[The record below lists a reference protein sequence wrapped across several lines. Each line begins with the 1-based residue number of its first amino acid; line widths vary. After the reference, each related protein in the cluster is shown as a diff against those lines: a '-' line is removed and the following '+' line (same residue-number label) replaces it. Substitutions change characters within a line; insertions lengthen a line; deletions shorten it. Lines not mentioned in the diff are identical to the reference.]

1 VAGLRD
7 LVREA
12 VAAGFL
18 NIDIDASTLVD
29 LERPT
34 IAEQQRVN
42 AERTADLTRL
52 IREVEP
58 DGVTIS
64 VGGEIGEVGKAN
76 STEEELRAYLAGYHT
91 TLREGADSASTP
103 GISKVSIQT
112 GTSHGGVVLPDG
124 SVAPVAIDFDTLG
137 RLSTVAR
144 DEYGLAGCVQ
154 HGASTLPEEAF
165 GHFPANGC
173 AEIHLATGFQNIL
186 YDAGGLPPDLRAEMM
201 AWCLANC
208 ADERKPGETDE
219 QFLYKTRKKALGPF
233 KAALWDVGPE
243 AEAEIADNLAGR
255 IELLFERLGVNGTR
269 DLVDRHVTPSALPR
283 PMPTGLGGVATTA
296 VRAGDD
302 AFIDDGSG
310 E

>member
-1 VAGLRD
+1 
-7 LVREA
+7 

-29 LERPT
+29 LGLPT

-52 IREVEP
+52 IRETQP
-58 DGVTIS
+58 PGVTVS
-64 VGGEIGEVGKAN
+64 VGGEIGEVGKTN
-76 STEEELRAYLAGYHT
+76 STEADLRAYLEEYAAA
-91 TLREGADSASTP
+91 LEGDGP

-124 SVAPVAIDFDTLG
+124 SVAPVAIDFDTLSS
-137 RLSTVAR
+137 LSAVAR
-144 DEYGLAGCVQ
+144 TEFGLAGCVQ

-186 YDAGGLPPDLRAEMM
+186 YDAGGLPADLRAEMM

-233 KAALWDVGPE
+233 KAALWDIGPG
-243 AEAEIADNLAGR
+243 AEAEIGAHLASR
-255 IELLFERLGVNGTR
+255 LELLVERLGVDGTR
-269 DLVDRHVTPSALPR
+269 GLVDRWIQPAPLPR
-283 PMPTGLGGVATTA
+283 PMPAALGGAGSDV
-296 VRAGDD
+296 VRAGVDTF
-302 AFIDDGSG
+302 ADDGSG